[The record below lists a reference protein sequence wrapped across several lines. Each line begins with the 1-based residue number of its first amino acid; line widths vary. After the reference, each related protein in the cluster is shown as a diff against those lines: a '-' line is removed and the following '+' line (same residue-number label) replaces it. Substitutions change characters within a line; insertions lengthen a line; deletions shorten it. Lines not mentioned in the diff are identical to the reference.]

1 MRDLAI
7 ILIVFGMLPFVFK
20 RPWLGIMMWAWIS
33 VMNPHRLSWG
43 FAYDFPFALIIAV
56 VTIIS
61 LFFKKERLSFPWS
74 AAPVLLLLFV
84 LWMNVTTLFAMVP
97 AEAYEQWDKVMKI
110 MLMTFITLLA
120 IDEKRHIDWLIWV
133 LALSL
138 AFYGIKG
145 GIFTLRGGGTDLVW
159 GPPGTFIEDNN
170 HLAVALVM
178 SIPLLWYLRG
188 RLDKRWMRWGLVGVM
203 GLCAMAAL
211 GSYSRGALLCLTA
224 MAGFL
229 WLKSR
234 QKFQLAIFVCLLAP
248 AMIVFMPDQW
258 YVRMDTIVNYDT
270 DSSAI
275 GRINAWQ
282 TAFNIAKDHPLV
294 GGGFQLYEPQV
305 FAKYA
310 PNPED
315 LHAAHSIYF
324 AALGEH
330 GFIGLALFLMFG
342 VATWRTGTWIVKRS
356 KSRPDLRWAMD
367 LALMVQVSLVG
378 YAVGGAFLSILYFDL
393 PYYLMAVLVLLKE
406 HVRRTLAAKPA
417 PSQLQPQAVL
427 VTPLQL
433 DNPVVK
439 M

>member
-20 RPWLGIMMWAWIS
+20 RPWLGILMWAWIS

-74 AAPVLLLLFV
+74 AASVLLLLFV

-97 AEAYEQWDKVMKI
+97 AEAYSQWDKVMKI

-138 AFYGIKG
+138 AFYGVKG
-145 GIFTLRGGGTDLVW
+145 GIFTLRGGTYLVW

-229 WLKSR
+229 WFKSR
-234 QKFQLAIFVCLLAP
+234 QKFQLAFLILLLAP

-258 YVRMDTIVNYDT
+258 FARMDTIAEYDA
-270 DSSAI
+270 DSSAM

-282 TAFNIAKDHPLV
+282 TAFSIAKDHPLV
-294 GGGFQLYEPQV
+294 GGGFQLYDPQV

-330 GFIGLALFLMFG
+330 GFVGLALFLMFG
-342 VATWRTGTWIVKRS
+342 VATWRTGTWVVKRS

-417 PSQLQPQAVL
+417 PSQLQPQAVPA
-427 VTPLQL
+427 TPQPL
-433 DNPVVK
+433 DNPAVK
-439 M
+439 T